1 MQLYSVGTKIIR
13 GKRNKRVVDKRREE
27 QCVCNLFEKIY
38 FLKYLYD
45 IYIIYKILI
54 II

>member
-27 QCVCNLFEKIY
+27 RACVIY
-38 FLKYLYD
+38 LNIF
-45 IYIIYKILI
+45 LI
-54 II
+54 IINDILKNIIYNDG